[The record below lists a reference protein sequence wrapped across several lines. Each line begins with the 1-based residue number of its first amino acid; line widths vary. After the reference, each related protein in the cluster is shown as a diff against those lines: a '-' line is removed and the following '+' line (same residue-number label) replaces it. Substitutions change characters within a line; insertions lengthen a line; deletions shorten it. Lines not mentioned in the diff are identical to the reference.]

1 MKNQTCTRL
10 FRNGLLVGMAWWV
23 CAGATAAGL
32 GEITVRSALG
42 QPLNADIALLT
53 ADKRDLGSLAVS
65 IAPASA
71 HREAGIPNQT
81 VALGLKATLQ
91 TGKDGRTTVRVESL
105 RPVVEPTMRLLIELR
120 GPSTN
125 ALREYALLLDPPEL
139 QRR

>member
-1 MKNQTCTRL
+1 MKNSTGTKRFWNSVFVGVVCWACT
-10 FRNGLLVGMAWWV
+10 
-23 CAGATAAGL
+23 GATAAGL

-42 QPLNADIALLT
+42 QPLNADIALLAT
-53 ADKRDLGSLAVS
+53 DKRDLDSLAVS

-81 VALGLKATLQ
+81 VALGLKAVLH

-105 RPVVEPTMRLLIELR
+105 RPVVEPTLRLLVELR
-120 GPSTN
+120 CANTN
-125 ALREYALLLDPPEL
+125 ALREYAILLDPPEL

>member
-1 MKNQTCTRL
+1 MRNQTRARL
-10 FRNGLLVGMAWWV
+10 FWNSLFVGMTWWT
-23 CAGATAAGL
+23 CSGAIAAGL
-32 GEITVRSALG
+32 GDITVRSALG
-42 QPLNADIALLT
+42 QPLNADIVLLAT
-53 ADKRDLGSLAVS
+53 DKRDLDSLAVS

-81 VALGLKATLQ
+81 VALGLKAALQ

-105 RPVVEPTMRLLIELR
+105 RPVVEPTLKLLIELR
-120 GPSTN
+120 GPTTN

>member
-1 MKNQTCTRL
+1 MKNKTRTRL
-10 FRNGLLVGMAWWV
+10 FWNGLFVGVAWWACTV
-23 CAGATAAGL
+23 ANAAGL

-42 QPLNADIALLT
+42 QPLNAEIIVFAT
-53 ADKRDLGSLAVS
+53 DKRDLDSLSVS

-71 HREAGIPNQT
+71 HREAGIPSQA
-81 VALGLKATLQ
+81 VALGLKAALQ

-105 RPVVEPTMRLLIELR
+105 RPVVEPTFRLLIELR

-125 ALREYALLLDPPEL
+125 ALREYAILLDPPEM